1 VEEKATTTKTNRR
14 VLAKAQTF
22 RESESALTGDGPTAG
37 TVFGIQTTAIV
48 PRVHATVAG
57 SPESLRRFIGIKEDA
72 PRSLVGMRRILAFGE
87 DKRRFHAKTRRKE
100 KPKALRKTSAALC
113 AFGFSLLRALCV
125 KNYSRHPNLTISF
138 LNLLCPCNN
147 LKYFVS

>member
-14 VLAKAQTF
+14 VLAKAQTV

-48 PRVHATVAG
+48 SRVHATVAG

-72 PRSLVGMRRILAFGE
+72 PRSLVGMRRILAFE
-87 DKRRFHAKTRRKE
+87 EYVSRKDAKE
-100 KPKALRKTSAALC
+100 RKTEGA
-113 AFGFSLLRALCV
+113 
-125 KNYSRHPNLTISF
+125 KNTE
-138 LNLLCPCNN
+138 
-147 LKYFVS
+147 